1 MGPESSMDSNTGRP
15 DPPLMQR
22 FRRLPEKIRLLLVA
36 LLGASIGLATYQLI
50 YWVNPFEP
58 RAPTSWLASFLVGVP
73 RQYSLHRSLTF
84 RSDVPYAP
92 HLARAYALYACV
104 AVVTTSLDWLL
115 VVRHS
120 VPHHLAWL
128 ACISTTGL
136 INFFALKPLVFGRGP
151 AGKHAEEVH
160 QRWKRWISR

>member
-1 MGPESSMDSNTGRP
+1 MDHESSEDPETGRP
-15 DPPLMQR
+15 DRPWLRR
-22 FRRLPEKIRLLLVA
+22 FRLLPEEARLLIVA
-36 LLGASIGLATYQLI
+36 LLGALIGLVTYQLI

-92 HLARAYALYACV
+92 RLARAYMLYACI
-104 AVVTTSLDWLL
+104 AVVTTSLNWLL

-128 ACISTTGL
+128 ACICTTGL

-151 AGKHAEEVH
+151 AG
-160 QRWKRWISR
+160 RS